1 MTSAEKEK
9 RALDSFII
17 FELKENDHKEDGD
30 QLFLRATTGNGLTY
44 KTNLCWHNVRTS
56 WQHWILIT

>member
-1 MTSAEKEK
+1 MMTSAEKEK

-44 KTNLCWHNVRTS
+44 KTNLC
-56 WQHWILIT
+56 

>member
-17 FELKENDHKEDGD
+17 FELKENDHKEDSD

-44 KTNLCWHNVRTS
+44 KTNLC
-56 WQHWILIT
+56 

>member
-1 MTSAEKEK
+1 MKNIYEYVVMTSAEKEK

-17 FELKENDHKEDGD
+17 FELKENDHKEDSD

-44 KTNLCWHNVRTS
+44 KTNLC
-56 WQHWILIT
+56 

>member
-1 MTSAEKEK
+1 MKNIYEYVVMTSAEKEK

-44 KTNLCWHNVRTS
+44 KTNLC
-56 WQHWILIT
+56 